1 MIIKA
6 LTSWN
11 RHIPKE
17 DMKRIAPGDLVNIQ
31 DSIGK
36 YMIKEGWAKELKR
49 RMSNE

>member
-11 RHIPKE
+11 RHVPKE
-17 DMKRIAPGDLVNIQ
+17 EMKRVLPGDLINIT

-36 YMIKEGWAKELKR
+36 YMIKEKWAVKVK
-49 RMSNE
+49 

>member
-17 DMKRIAPGDLVNIQ
+17 EMRPVAPGDLVNIQ
-31 DSIGK
+31 DSIGR
-36 YMIKEGWAKELKR
+36 YMVKEK
-49 RMSNE
+49 